1 MEELV
6 EPWDV
11 ASWNDRCLL
20 LLDAGEKVRDV
31 LDVDVDP
38 MDVIA
43 RVTLIGAFRRDPSAS
58 PSKMQCLARIDVVER
73 QPK

>member
-1 MEELV
+1 MKLV

-11 ASWNDRCLL
+11 ASWNGRCLLL

-58 PSKMQCLARIDVVER
+58 PSQNAVPRTDRRRREAT
-73 QPK
+73 